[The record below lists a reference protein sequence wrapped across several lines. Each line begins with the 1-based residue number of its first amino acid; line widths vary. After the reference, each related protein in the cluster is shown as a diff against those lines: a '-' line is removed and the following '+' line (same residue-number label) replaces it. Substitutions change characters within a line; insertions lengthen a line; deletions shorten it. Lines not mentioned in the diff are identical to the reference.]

1 MAWLGLHG
9 ANGIVG
15 FIPKDAVNSAT
26 NVIALEVVVEFDD
39 KSSRSVAMATT
50 LRELEDHVRKGATE
64 GLRQL
69 FRDRAREVV
78 MSATPPPAATIAK
91 VADIFWVCQSPPR
104 REPFLR
110 Y

>member
-15 FIPKDAVNSAT
+15 FIPRDAVNSAT
-26 NVIALEVVVEFDD
+26 DVIALEVVVEFDD
-39 KSSRSVAMATT
+39 KSSRNIAMATT
-50 LRELEDHVRKGATE
+50 IRELEDQVRLVATE

-69 FRDRAREVV
+69 FRDRARDVV
-78 MSATPPPAATIAK
+78 LSGSPPPSSSISR
-91 VADIFWVCQSPPR
+91 VENIFWVCQSPPR

-110 Y
+110 F